1 MYHLDRLKKGAKT
14 LGSIL
19 WGVGNSFLL
28 IEHILLH
35 KHKQMVQTQVL
46 TTSEGVSSV
55 LKHLWTTLHKLVSG
69 TMHQNSQQ
77 LAYSIKDNLFR
88 K

>member
-1 MYHLDRLKKGAKT
+1 
-14 LGSIL
+14 
-19 WGVGNSFLL
+19 
-28 IEHILLH
+28 
-35 KHKQMVQTQVL
+35 MVQTQVL

-55 LKHLWTTLHKLVSG
+55 LKHLWTTLHKLASG